1 MRAWVYACM
10 LGRCM
15 HAWMH
20 VSIRGWMYMHVCTCM
35 LRYADGWMD
44 GWMYV
49 CMLAYMHACM
59 LLLFVCMYVCIY
71 EFMYEFIYVH
81 ICMYNAHILG

>member
-1 MRAWVYACM
+1 
-10 LGRCM
+10 M

-20 VSIRGWMYMHVCTCM
+20 VSIRECMYMHVCTCM

-44 GWMYV
+44 V

-59 LLLFVCMYVCIY
+59 LLLFVCMYVC
-71 EFMYEFIYVH
+71 MYV
-81 ICMYNAHILG
+81 